1 MQISQTDRLALVD
14 ANRKPE
20 LMKKN
25 RTMKRN
31 WIASA
36 RTLSE
41 ALPYMQRYNDAIVV
55 IKFGGHAMSGSE
67 VLNSFARDVV
77 LMKLVGVN
85 PVVVHGGGPKIDEML
100 SKFGVES
107 KFVNGKRVTDE
118 RTVEVVEM
126 VLSGWINKGIVQAV
140 NAQGGKAVGISG
152 KDANLLVC
160 DRASPELGYV
170 GTPSKVNPA
179 VLKTLF
185 ADNFIPVVA
194 PLGIGPGEETLNV
207 NADDAAGA
215 IAAALKADRLLL
227 LTDVEGVV
235 DEDGQLLT
243 QLTPEDVRSLIE
255 RRVIAGGMIPKT
267 ATAAMA
273 VENGVRA
280 AVILDGKTRNAA
292 LLELFTDQGV
302 GSLIRAQIQ

>member
-1 MQISQTDRLALVD
+1 M
-14 ANRKPE
+14 N
-20 LMKKN
+20 KKQV
-25 RTMKRN
+25 MKRD

-41 ALPYMQRYNDAIVV
+41 ALPYMQRYKDAVVV

-85 PVVVHGGGPKIDEML
+85 PVIVHGGGPKIDEML
-100 SKFGVES
+100 SRLGVES
-107 KFVNGKRVTDE
+107 TFVNGKRVTDE
-118 RTVEVVEM
+118 QVVEIVEM
-126 VLSGWINKGIVQAV
+126 VLSGWINKGIVQAL

-160 DRASPELGYV
+160 ERASGELGCV
-170 GTPSKVNPA
+170 GTPSNVNPA
-179 VLKTLF
+179 VLRTLF

-194 PLGIGPGEETLNV
+194 PLGIGLNEETLNV

-235 DEDGQLLT
+235 DEAGQLLT
-243 QLTPEDVRSLIE
+243 QLTPEEVRSLTE
-255 RRVIAGGMIPKT
+255 SGVISGGMIPKT

-273 VENGVRA
+273 VEKGVRA

-302 GSLIRAQIQ
+302 GSLIRAQI